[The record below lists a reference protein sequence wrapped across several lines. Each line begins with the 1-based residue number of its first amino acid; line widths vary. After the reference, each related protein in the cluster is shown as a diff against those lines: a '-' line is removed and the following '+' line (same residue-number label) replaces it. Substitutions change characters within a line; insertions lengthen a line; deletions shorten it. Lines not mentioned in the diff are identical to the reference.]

1 MYFIVLNNHSYHA
14 FSQSRLF
21 KMKFPSLKQ
30 TGRNWLHTSLLLQGE
45 GKEET
50 LKCWLNVTFNILNDF
65 LCSSHPSP
73 GVYHLSTNNQ
83 DLGVSGKETRLI
95 LQSNDKFIR
104 DIRKRLDENAV
115 ASEQRKKRLQR
126 FMIEQMKAR
135 EAQEV
140 KILIVISLIFLL
152 LIEIIMKSRRVAN
165 FPMTGDTARWAA
177 GATSDTSDTARA
189 TFSSSAPP
197 DLSSERGDLG
207 EPIVQRR
214 AIPAEKGEGLAG
226 STGVGGGEIEEKG
239 WRLKSLLY
247 CLF

>member
-1 MYFIVLNNHSYHA
+1 MKKRNNHSYHA

-21 KMKFPSLKQ
+21 RMKFPSLKQ
-30 TGRNWLHTSLLLQGE
+30 TGRNWFHTSLLQGE
-45 GKEET
+45 GREDT
-50 LKCWLNVTFNILNDF
+50 LKCWLNFTFNILNYF

-73 GVYHLSTNNQ
+73 GACHLSTNHQ

-115 ASEQRKKRLQR
+115 AREQREKRLQR

-140 KILIVISLIFLL
+140 KIIRISLIFFLS
-152 LIEIIMKSRRVAN
+152 IEIIMKSRRVAP
-165 FPMTGDTARWAA
+165 FLMTGDTARWAA
-177 GATSDTSDTARA
+177 GAASNTSDAARA

-207 EPIVQRR
+207 EPRVQRR
-214 AIPAEKGEGLAG
+214 AVPAEEGEGLAG

>member
-1 MYFIVLNNHSYHA
+1 
-14 FSQSRLF
+14 
-21 KMKFPSLKQ
+21 MKFPSLKQ
-30 TGRNWLHTSLLLQGE
+30 TGRNWLHTPLLLQGE
-45 GKEET
+45 GREDT
-50 LKCWLNVTFNILNDF
+50 LKCWLNVTFNILNHF

-73 GVYHLSTNNQ
+73 GAYHLSTNHQ
-83 DLGVSGKETRLI
+83 DLGVSGKETRII

-115 ASEQRKKRLQR
+115 AREQREKRLQR

-140 KILIVISLIFLL
+140 KILTIISLIFLL
-152 LIEIIMKSRRVAN
+152 TLEILMKSRRVAH
-165 FPMTGDTARWAA
+165 FLMTGDTAGWAA
-177 GATSDTSDTARA
+177 GAASDTSDAARA

-207 EPIVQRR
+207 EPLVQRR
-214 AIPAEKGEGLAG
+214 AVPAEEGEGLAG

-239 WRLKSLLY
+239 WRLKSPLY

>member
-1 MYFIVLNNHSYHA
+1 
-14 FSQSRLF
+14 
-21 KMKFPSLKQ
+21 MKFLSLKR
-30 TGRNWLHTSLLLQGE
+30 TGRNWLHSSLLLQGE
-45 GKEET
+45 GREDT
-50 LKCWLNVTFNILNDF
+50 LKCWLNVTFNILNYF

-73 GVYHLSTNNQ
+73 GAYHLSTNQ
-83 DLGVSGKETRLI
+83 DLGVSGKETRVI
-95 LQSNDKFIR
+95 LQSNEKFIK

-115 ASEQRKKRLQR
+115 AREQRGKRLQR
-126 FMIEQMKAR
+126 FMIEQMKAC

-140 KILIVISLIFLL
+140 KMLIIISLIFLL
-152 LIEIIMKSRRVAN
+152 SIEIILKSWRVAP
-165 FPMTGDTARWAA
+165 FLMTGDTARWAA
-177 GATSDTSDTARA
+177 GAASDTSDAARA

-207 EPIVQRR
+207 EPLVQRR
-214 AIPAEKGEGLAG
+214 AVPAEEGEGLAG